1 MLMELHAELHCMHDR
16 RLDREAGTTAV
27 QLRQLEHFEA
37 VYRLRSFTR
46 AAQEQY
52 LSQSALSRSIQ
63 SLEEELGQPL
73 FDRSSHAVE
82 PTDAAEA
89 LIAHAVDALAS
100 SRELLETARLL
111 RDGEGGAVAI
121 GTGPYPAQPL
131 MTRVV
136 RALSSERPGLQVT
149 VAGGAASDLLAALVR
164 RELDF
169 VVCDTSKAEGS
180 PAASEIE
187 VAALPAEPLA
197 AVVGVDHP
205 LVGTDPT
212 PAQVARHPFVLP
224 PPAPIGRR
232 VLARSFDAGTGPARM
247 PFYEVES
254 TAACLEV
261 VQDQRSVTLVPVSL
275 ARQECPARGLAFRI
289 AGRGQ
294 ATHDG
299 VHVLRS
305 RTMSASAAIARDV
318 VLAEAAAIAADTR
331 EWRRAAGDGWQL
343 P

>member
-1 MLMELHAELHCMHDR
+1 M
-16 RLDREAGTTAV
+16 

-46 AAQEQY
+46 AAKEQF

-63 SLEEELGQPL
+63 SLEGELGQQL
-73 FDRSSHAVE
+73 FDRTGAVE
-82 PTDAAEA
+82 PTAAAEA
-89 LIAHAVDALAS
+89 LIGHAVDALAS
-100 SRELLETARLL
+100 SRELLDAARLL

-136 RALSSERPGLQVT
+136 RELSSQRPGLQVT
-149 VAGGAASDLLAALVR
+149 VSGGAASDLLAALVR

-169 VVCDTSKAEGS
+169 VVCDTSKAEES
-180 PAASEIE
+180 PAAAEIE
-187 VAALPAEPLA
+187 VVALPSEPLA
-197 AVVGVDHP
+197 VVVGADHP
-205 LVGTDPT
+205 LVGTDPDPT
-212 PAQVARHPFVLP
+212 EVARHPFVLP

-232 VLARSFDAGTGPARM
+232 HLARSVDPGAAPRRV

-254 TAACLEV
+254 TAACLDV
-261 VQDQRSVTLVPVSL
+261 AADQRSVTLVPVSL
-275 ARQECPARGLAFRI
+275 ARRECRSRGLAFRI

-294 ATHDG
+294 VTHDG

-305 RTMSASAAIARDV
+305 RTLGAAAAVAREV

-331 EWRRAAGDGWQL
+331 AWRRAADPGWQL
-343 P
+343 PS

>member
-1 MLMELHAELHCMHDR
+1 
-16 RLDREAGTTAV
+16 V

-63 SLEEELGQPL
+63 ALEEELGQPL

-89 LIAHAVDALAS
+89 LIGHAVDAIAS
-100 SRELLETARLL
+100 ARELIETARLL

-136 RALSSERPGLQVT
+136 RSLSADHPGLQVT

-169 VVCDTSKAEGS
+169 VVCDISKAEES
-180 PAASEIE
+180 PVASEIE
-187 VAALPAEPLA
+187 VVALPPEPLA
-197 AVVGVDHP
+197 VVVGREHP

-212 PAQVARHPFVLP
+212 PSQVARHPFVLP

-232 VLARSFDAGTGPARM
+232 VLARSFGPGAAPSRM

-275 ARQECPARGLAFRI
+275 ARQECPARGLAFRL

-299 VHVLRS
+299 VHVLRA
-305 RTMSASAAIARDV
+305 RTLGASARIACDV
-318 VLAEAAAIAADTR
+318 VLTEAAALAADTR
-331 EWRRAAGDGWQL
+331 EWRRSVGTVWQL